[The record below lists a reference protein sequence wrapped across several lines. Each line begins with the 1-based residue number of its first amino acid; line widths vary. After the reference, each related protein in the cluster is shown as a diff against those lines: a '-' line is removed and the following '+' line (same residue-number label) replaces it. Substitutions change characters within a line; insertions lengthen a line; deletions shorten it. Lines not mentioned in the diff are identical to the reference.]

1 MKTPPNQGKNNEKIS
16 LLFSSQRLTIDVHL
30 SSVYHIVLSSNN
42 ADRHQV
48 TLSFTARSRMM
59 PLTRARPF
67 GNHSSMFRMFLD
79 AMVILAVASGVSLPP
94 QLPGRRS
101 HNASTP
107 GAKKPGKD
115 HSAMVSE
122 FPANGVITPVYF
134 PLRW

>member
-1 MKTPPNQGKNNEKIS
+1 MKTPPNQEKNNEKIS
-16 LLFSSQRLTIDVHL
+16 LLFSSQRLTIDVHP

-107 GAKKPGKD
+107 GAKNRGKTTALWFR
-115 HSAMVSE
+115 S
-122 FPANGVITPVYF
+122 FPPMA
-134 PLRW
+134 L

>member
-1 MKTPPNQGKNNEKIS
+1 MKTPPNQEKNNEKIS
-16 LLFSSQRLTIDVHL
+16 LLFSSQRLTIDVHP
-30 SSVYHIVLSSNN
+30 SSAYHIVLSSNN
-42 ADRHQV
+42 ADRHRV

-59 PLTRARPF
+59 PLTRARLF

-115 HSAMVSE
+115 HGAMVSE